1 MLAGLVTGCRRGD
14 AAGWDKEKGTM
25 TSALARTRRGGEG
38 VLTGQ
43 ATGRAR
49 RSKTQGTGWSVPPR
63 RGLG

>member
-1 MLAGLVTGCRRGD
+1 MLVGLVTGCRRGD
-14 AAGWDKEKGTM
+14 AVVRDKGRGTT
-25 TSALARTRRGGEG
+25 TSSLARTRRGGEG

-49 RSKTQGTGWSVPPR
+49 RSRTQGTGWSVPPR